1 MTDDN
6 KSRLLGGGVP
16 VIGAPK
22 LSDAPLLP
30 DEVLAKFIPV
40 FEEALAQGAS
50 YAQPVQIELLILAT
64 ALRDLRDL
72 RAAAAEIEK
81 MVPNNATELTAIGS
95 IRKLLPPKAG
105 FTTLNTSKENP

>member
-1 MTDDN
+1 MKDRN
-6 KSRLLGGGVP
+6 ESRLLGGGVP

-22 LSDAPLLP
+22 LSGAPLLP

-72 RAAAAEIEK
+72 RAAAAEFLQRT
-81 MVPNNATELTAIGS
+81 VGTELIEINS

-105 FTTLNTSKENP
+105 FTTLSTVKENP

>member
-40 FEEALAQGAS
+40 FEEALRQGAS
-50 YAQPVQIELLILAT
+50 YAQPVEIELLILAT

-72 RAAAAEIEK
+72 RAAVDGLDSVYSEDAQA
-81 MVPNNATELTAIGS
+81 
-95 IRKLLPPKAG
+95 LLPKQPEQAQ
-105 FTTLNTSKENP
+105 ENP

>member
-81 MVPNNATELTAIGS
+81 MVPEKTELIEINS

-105 FTTLNTSKENP
+105 FTTLNTSEENP